1 MMVRSYPPQVPGVN
15 GQLSELPFPAGE
27 LRGLIIH
34 YLCRSLH
41 QFDMKGWLLTLGS
54 IILYGCVAAQFN
66 DSTHYHIKYS
76 TTGIINRTNDARS
89 FVLNNVLGF
98 QVNKEK
104 ITINSGN
111 SWIYG
116 RQGSRLT
123 NNDFISALNVD
134 YLKNKQRLYYWGLV
148 TFTTSYSLKIDHQL
162 QAGGGIG
169 YNFINKEKAELV
181 VSDGLLYETSK
192 FTLATEGDFDH
203 QTVRNSLR
211 IKYKWHVT
219 DVVLLDGVHFWQPS
233 LENFSDYNIRSTSSL
248 SVKLRKWLSL
258 TTALTYN
265 KVSFT
270 NRENLLVNF
279 GITAEK
285 YF

>member
-1 MMVRSYPPQVPGVN
+1 MEIDMKRMLLVVLGCALLAVGR
-15 GQLSELPFPAGE
+15 A
-27 LRGLIIH
+27 
-34 YLCRSLH
+34 
-41 QFDMKGWLLTLGS
+41 QFD
-54 IILYGCVAAQFN
+54 
-66 DSTHYHIKYS
+66 DSTHYHVKYS

-104 ITINSGN
+104 ITLNSSN
-111 SWIYG
+111 AWIYG
-116 RQGSRLT
+116 RQGSTLT
-123 NNDFISALNVD
+123 NNDFSTGLNLD

-148 TFTTSYSLKIDHQL
+148 TYTTSYSLKIDHQL
-162 QAGGGIG
+162 QAGAGVG
-169 YNFINKEKAELV
+169 YNFINKERAELV

-192 FTLATEGDFDH
+192 LVLPQGGDFDH

-211 IKYKWHVT
+211 IKYKWLVT
-219 DVVLLDGVHFWQPS
+219 DIIVLDGLHFWQPS
-233 LENFSDYNIRSTSSL
+233 LKQIDDYILRSSSTL

-265 KVSFT
+265 KLSLT

>member
-1 MMVRSYPPQVPGVN
+1 MEIDMKRMLLVVWGCMLLAVGR
-15 GQLSELPFPAGE
+15 A
-27 LRGLIIH
+27 
-34 YLCRSLH
+34 
-41 QFDMKGWLLTLGS
+41 QFD
-54 IILYGCVAAQFN
+54 
-66 DSTHYHIKYS
+66 DSTHYHVRYS

-89 FVLNNVLGF
+89 FVLNNALGF

-104 ITINSGN
+104 VTLNSSN
-111 SWIYG
+111 AWIYG
-116 RQGSRLT
+116 RQGSSLT
-123 NNDFISALNVD
+123 NNDFSTALNLD

-148 TFTTSYSLKIDHQL
+148 TYTTSYSLKIDYQL
-162 QAGGGIG
+162 QAGAGVG
-169 YNFINKEKAELV
+169 YNFINKERAELV

-192 FTLATEGDFDH
+192 LVLPQGGDFDH

-211 IKYKWHVT
+211 IKYKWLVT
-219 DVVLLDGVHFWQPS
+219 DIIVLDGLHFWQPS
-233 LENFSDYNIRSTSSL
+233 LKQLDDYILRSTSTL

-265 KVSFT
+265 KLSLT